1 MHRFFV
7 KPEQLG
13 DGRVRIQGEDVHHIR
28 QVLRMRPGEEILVSC
43 GDDWEYTCRVFSLEE
58 REVLAEIL
66 DAQKPGKEL
75 PSRLY
80 LFQCLPKGDKMEW
93 IIQKAVE
100 LGVYRIVPV
109 ASRRCIVRL
118 EGKKAEARRIRWN
131 AVAASAAKQSK
142 RMILPEV
149 SGILTFQEALKAAGQ
164 LDVRLIPY
172 ERAEKMAET
181 RKLLSEIHPGQ
192 SVGILIGPEGGF
204 EEEEVNMAEQAG
216 FCPIT
221 LGKRILRTETAGLA
235 ALSVLMYLLEQD

>member
-43 GDDWEYTCRVFSLEE
+43 GDDWEYTCRILSLEE

-93 IIQKAVE
+93 ILQKAVE
-100 LGVYRIVPV
+100 LGASEIVPV
-109 ASRRCIVRL
+109 LTERCISRPDEKSMDKKLARWQKIAVEASKQCGRGRIPAVCPL
-118 EGKKAEARRIRWN
+118 MRFSEAARALGKMEKGLFFYEKGGLPLKESLRAP
-131 AVAASAAKQSK
+131 AKQ
-142 RMILPEV
+142 I
-149 SGILTFQEALKAAGQ
+149 GIF
-164 LDVRLIPY
+164 
-172 ERAEKMAET
+172 
-181 RKLLSEIHPGQ
+181 
-192 SVGILIGPEGGF
+192 VGAEGGF
-204 EEEEVNMAEQAG
+204 SPEEARLTQESGAV
-216 FCPIT
+216 CVS
-221 LGKRILRTETAGLA
+221 LGNRILRCETAPLA
-235 ALSVLMYLLEQD
+235 ALSSILYETDNF

>member
-7 KPEQLG
+7 RPEQIREG
-13 DGRVRIQGEDVHHIR
+13 KIEITGEDVRHIR
-28 QVLRMRPGEEILVSC
+28 QVLRMRPGEEVLISS
-43 GDDWEYTCRVFSLEE
+43 GGDWEYTCRILSLEE
-58 REVLAEIL
+58 EKVTAEIL

-100 LGVYRIVPV
+100 LGVYQIIPV
-109 ASRRCIVRL
+109 ASRRCVVKL
-118 EGKKAEARRIRWN
+118 EGKKAESRVARWN

-142 RMILPEV
+142 RMILPQV
-149 SGILTFQEALKAAGQ
+149 SPLRTFSQALEQAEA

-172 ERAEKMAET
+172 ERAEGMEAT
-181 RKLLSEIHPGQ
+181 RQLFGGIRPGQ

-204 EEEEVNMAEQAG
+204 DEEEVREAQQRG
-216 FCPIT
+216 FSPVT
-221 LGKRILRTETAGLA
+221 LGKRILRTETAGMT